1 MFEIMARAP
10 RVGVHCCQNR
20 WTTGGDPHGFVLPCA
35 GAAHGTRGGRAGLER
50 SQFSPTAS
58 CESSN
63 NGITLADV
71 ITTRTHKE

>member
-35 GAAHGTRGGRAGLER
+35 GAAHGTRGGRAGLGALTVFADGKLR
-50 SQFSPTAS
+50 IVQQRHYS
-58 CESSN
+58 CRCHHN
-63 NGITLADV
+63 PYT
-71 ITTRTHKE
+71 

>member
-35 GAAHGTRGGRAGLER
+35 GAAHGTRGGRGNGLGPSGATTGEER
-50 SQFSPTAS
+50 K
-58 CESSN
+58 
-63 NGITLADV
+63 GGG
-71 ITTRTHKE
+71 